1 MRAVGNDLTPGERL
15 SFYRRRRGMSQSVLA
30 GLVGRTQSWVE
41 KIEAGR
47 MPLDVLSNISAL
59 AKALDISVLDLLPSD
74 ILDVDPTTRGKSI
87 PALRDLVLSYRFVN
101 PRFSRRDVA
110 PLTLAALKAEVAS
123 VFDGYQHGRFAYAV
137 SRLQAA
143 LPAAVASLGAA
154 REDQRPSFATQLAY
168 LYQAAASVLTK
179 VGELDLAMLCADRG
193 ETAVQEVVDQTP
205 RLSLQRSIAHALLS
219 NAQLDDARAVVEHGI
234 SSNGQPTSDPAML
247 STLGSLHLVGSMAS
261 ARAGDRPAADQH
273 LRMAGAAAHKLGRD
287 ANHLWTAFGPTNVA
301 IHRVAVASELRD
313 YQLAADLGPKVD
325 VSGMPIER
333 QVRHRLEVAR
343 ALHHR
348 ARQKDALGLVLEA
361 EHLAPEHV
369 RRHFLTHAL
378 IQEWLRSKKAQRTV
392 NLYDLARRCQIL
404 PTR

>member
-1 MRAVGNDLTPGERL
+1 MRALGNDLTPGERL
-15 SFYRRRRGMSQSVLA
+15 AFYRRRRGISQSVLA

-41 KIEAGR
+41 KVEAGR
-47 MPLDVLSNISAL
+47 MPLDVLSNIAAL
-59 AKALDISVLDLLPSD
+59 AKALDVSVLDLLPSD
-74 ILDVDPTTRGKSI
+74 ILDVDQTTRGKSI

-110 PLTLAALKAEVAS
+110 PMSLSSLKAEVAS
-123 VFDGYQHGRFAYAV
+123 VFEGYQNGRFAYAV
-137 SRLQAA
+137 ARLQTA
-143 LPAAVASLGAA
+143 LPAAVASLERAQA
-154 REDQRPSFATQLAY
+154 DQRSAFAVQLAY

-193 ETAVQEVVDQTP
+193 ETTVQEVADHTP
-205 RLSLQRSIAHALLS
+205 KLSLQRSIAHALLS
-219 NAQLDDARAVVEHGI
+219 NAQLDDALAVVEYGV
-234 SSNGQPTSDPAML
+234 TFAKSDTTDPHLL
-247 STLGSLHLVGSMAS
+247 STLGSLNLVGGMAS
-261 ARAGDRPAADQH
+261 ARAGDRATAHRYLDAAEE
-273 LRMAGAAAHKLGRD
+273 AARKLGRD

-301 IHRVAVASELRD
+301 IHRVAVAAELRD

-348 ARQKDALGLVLEA
+348 ARQEDALRLVLEA
-361 EHLAPEHV
+361 EYLAPEHV

-378 IQEWLRSKKAQRTV
+378 VQEWLRSKHARRATD
-392 NLYDLARRCQIL
+392 LYGLARRCQVL
-404 PTR
+404 PVH